1 MSHLLLTALN
11 AWGHAALLSALQ
23 ISLQVLLLTIALL
36 LVDAWARH
44 RVRAALRYGLWMLIV
59 LRLLLPPGLLSP
71 TSVAYWLGPRLT
83 PPRVEPA
90 PSAWQVTFSEPRP
103 ESSLPVAGIPFEA
116 SGPPPLTFPA
126 LLLLTW
132 LGGAGVFAGWIWR
145 GQRRVT
151 KLLRSARPAPA
162 ELQALLR
169 TAAQDVGLR
178 HPPELRW
185 SATPHSPA
193 LCGLWRPVIVVPA
206 TLQLSPAAWRTV
218 FLHELI
224 HLQRRDLWANAL
236 QVLTQLVWWWNP
248 LVWWT
253 HTRIRQLRET
263 AVDEA
268 VMLSTNPETSD
279 YPATLVAMARHCLVR
294 PALTLN
300 FVGILESPSRLERR
314 VRRLLEQPLPRTAR
328 LGWGGWMIVLL
339 AAAGAVPMGFDPR
352 TEAAAS
358 APVTAPTNP
367 ANFTATEPRPAEA
380 TPTPTTPLHTRLYQL
395 DPQLV
400 ATKLA
405 GMLPEHPTAAE
416 HPGLALRRVFRQ
428 KGVEFPVIVP
438 DPPAQDPQRATENPT
453 LSQQGANPALFY
465 EDSGR
470 LFVRHTPAALD
481 RLNEILQPLVAPDP
495 PGSAATSPSAPPAL
509 PAAPGTLVTRTYRL
523 DAVALV
529 RLLNEASNEPIPAGQ
544 DVVQTQ
550 FKRFLRR
557 LGLNIPLSVPDG
569 PALADFPA
577 AFINT
582 NTAIL
587 FVRASAADQARL
599 ERTLQRL
606 NQQPAQITLE
616 CRFVEGGI
624 DSVTRLNLD
633 WETPKTTNGSPHPAA
648 PQVRLTAAATAELI
662 QQLEAFPDIE
672 ILSTPKVTTLSDR
685 AAQIFVG
692 DTKTVVIGQSN
703 SAAGPVTLTQQ
714 IATGP
719 SVELLVVSDPQ
730 QPTLMRVTA
739 SGQVVEF
746 LGYEEAPNPKPLI
759 RTNSA
764 QGIARLRDGQTLVL
778 QLPAITNT
786 VQMVDRVPYLSD
798 IPLVGRLFTSR
809 SSGSV
814 VRQRLVLVTPMLID
828 AAGNRIRDPEHKLF
842 DPAILP

>member
-1 MSHLLLTALN
+1 MSHFLLNVLN
-11 AWGHAALLSALQ
+11 AWGQAAVRGALQ
-23 ISLQVLLLTIALL
+23 VSLQVLLLTVALL

-71 TSVAYWLGPRLT
+71 TSIAYWLGPRLT
-83 PPRVEPA
+83 PPREEFAPA
-90 PSAWQVTFSEPRP
+90 AWQVTFTELSQ
-103 ESSLPVAGIPFEA
+103 ESPQPVAGIPFEA
-116 SGPPPLTFPA
+116 SGPPPLTFQA
-126 LLLLTW
+126 LLLLAW
-132 LGGAGVFAGWIWR
+132 LGGAGVFAAWIWR
-145 GQRRVT
+145 GQRSVT
-151 KLLRSARPAPA
+151 KLLRSAGPAPA

-169 TAAQDVGLR
+169 TAAHDVGLR

-185 SATPHSPA
+185 SPTPHSPA

-253 HTRIRQLRET
+253 HARIRQLRET

-314 VRRLLEQPLPRTAR
+314 VRRLVEQPLPRTAR
-328 LGWGGWMIVLL
+328 LGWGGWLIVLL

-358 APVTAPTNP
+358 APATAAPTP
-367 ANFTATEPRPAEA
+367 AATSTPIATEPRPAEA
-380 TPTPTTPLHTRLYQL
+380 TPTPTTPLHTRRYQL

-405 GMLPEHPTAAE
+405 GMLPENLTAAE
-416 HPGLALRRVFRQ
+416 HPGLTLRRMFRQ

-453 LSQQGANPALFY
+453 LSQQGPNPALFY
-465 EDSGR
+465 EDSGQ
-470 LFVRHTPAALD
+470 LLVRHTPAALD

-495 PGSAATSPSAPPAL
+495 PGSAATSPSAPTAL
-509 PAAPGTLVTRTYRL
+509 PATPGTLVTRTYRL
-523 DAVALV
+523 EAAALV
-529 RLLNEASNEPIPAGQ
+529 RLLNEASTEPIPAGQ

-569 PALADFPA
+569 PAPA
-577 AFINT
+577 AFIKT
-582 NTAIL
+582 NTGTL

-606 NQQPAQITLE
+606 NQQPQQILLE
-616 CRFVEGGI
+616 CRFVEGSIG
-624 DSVTRLNLD
+624 SVTRLNLD
-633 WETPKTTNGSPHPAA
+633 WETLTTTNGSPHPAA

-662 QQLEAFPDIE
+662 EQLKTYPDIE

-685 AAQIFVG
+685 PAQI
-692 DTKTVVIGQSN
+692 TVAEMKNIVVGQSN
-703 SAAGPVTLTQQ
+703 SAAGPITLTTQL
-714 IATGP
+714 ATGP
-719 SVELLVVSDPQ
+719 SVDLLVVADPQ
-730 QPTLMRVTA
+730 QPTLMRVTVA
-739 SGQVVEF
+739 GQVVEF
-746 LGYEEAPNPKPLI
+746 LGYEEAPTPKPLI
-759 RTNSA
+759 RTNAA
-764 QGIARLRDGQTLVL
+764 QGIARLRDGQTVVL

-786 VQMVDRVPYLSD
+786 VHMVDRVPYLSD
-798 IPLVGRLFTSR
+798 IPLVGNLFTKR

-828 AAGNRIRDPEHKLF
+828 PAGNRIRDPEHKLF